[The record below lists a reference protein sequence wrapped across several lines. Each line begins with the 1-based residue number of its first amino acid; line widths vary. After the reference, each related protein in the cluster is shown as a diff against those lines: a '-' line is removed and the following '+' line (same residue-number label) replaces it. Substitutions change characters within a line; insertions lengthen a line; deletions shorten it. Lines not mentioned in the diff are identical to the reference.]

1 MTGEAIGMYRGR
13 GFRTAFR
20 ALPVGVLLLALL
32 LVLLGVS
39 ACGCGGKEQAE
50 KPATRPAAP
59 DSQPS
64 GKPADGGSTGPIIIS
79 GGTSQASQPFRLS
92 KGVALFSFRYSGGA
106 DFKAVLLDS
115 TGRQVDVLADVNTSV
130 SGSTAAG
137 VTDGQYVVDVE
148 ATGAWEIDV
157 EQDVPAVLPYTP
169 LSFTGNGPEATEFFQ
184 SAGKNTA
191 FQMNFTGS
199 SKFTVI
205 LLDSKGEVIN
215 TVADAPGPYSATVS
229 LPLAAG
235 VSYLIDVEAVG
246 PWTVTV
252 D

>member
-1 MTGEAIGMYRGR
+1 MYRGR
-13 GFRTAFR
+13 GFRKAFR
-20 ALPVGVLLLALL
+20 ALSFGALL
-32 LVLLGVS
+32 LVLLLGVT
-39 ACGCGGKEQAE
+39 ACGCGGKKQAD
-50 KPATRPAAP
+50 KPATGPAAP
-59 DSQPS
+59 GTQPS
-64 GKPADGGSTGPIIIS
+64 SKPTASGPTGPIILS
-79 GGTSQASQPFRLS
+79 GGTSQASQPFSLTG
-92 KGVALFSFRYSGGA
+92 GVALFSFRYSGGA

-137 VTDGQYVVDVE
+137 VDDGQYVVNVE
-148 ATGAWEIDV
+148 ASGAWEIDV

-184 SAGKNTA
+184 SPGKNTA

-199 SKFTVI
+199 GNFTVN
-205 LLDSKGEVIN
+205 LLDSTGEVIN

-246 PWTVTV
+246 PWTVTL

>member
-1 MTGEAIGMYRGR
+1 
-13 GFRTAFR
+13 
-20 ALPVGVLLLALL
+20 VLLLALL
-32 LVLLGVS
+32 LAGVS
-39 ACGCGGKEQAE
+39 VCGCGGKEKAE
-50 KPATRPAAP
+50 KPATRPVAP
-59 DSQPS
+59 VSQPS
-64 GKPADGGSTGPIIIS
+64 GKPTAGGPTGPIIIS

-115 TGRQVDVLADVNTSV
+115 TGRQVDVLADVNTSI

-157 EQDVPAVLPYTP
+157 EQDVPAVAPYTP

-184 SAGKNTA
+184 SPGKNTA

-199 SKFTVI
+199 GKFTVI
-205 LLDSKGEVIN
+205 LLDSAGEVIN
-215 TVADAPGPYSATVS
+215 TVANAPGPYNATVS

-246 PWTVTV
+246 PWTVTL